1 MLLELIMVC
10 STTKERNAIALG
22 FNSIYIDGISFHFKE
37 FDILNDPTML
47 GTEKALTTGIGC
59 LIYLGGTTATID
71 GVSTCSLPSG
81 KTQSVSGAQIV

>member
-1 MLLELIMVC
+1 MVC

-47 GTEKALTTGIGC
+47 GTEKH
-59 LIYLGGTTATID
+59 
-71 GVSTCSLPSG
+71 
-81 KTQSVSGAQIV
+81 